1 MCIRDRSYTLPQGLG
16 IILPNYPPMQIGAAQ
31 VVGDRLFVG
40 VKAGMQPTSSNRYLM
55 TAGLEIYDI
64 GLWERPIRLS
74 QLRLTEPVLGLEVQG
89 SLVYLA
95 NDRDGVRV
103 VDVNDLGKPLLVS
116 SLSLPNH
123 RAVDLAVETER
134 GALAVAAANDLG
146 TGYIRFLPI
155 GRNELG
161 AQAPLPS
168 IAFDGSMKPDLLG
181 APVDVQWLNG
191 ELYVLFLRDKQLY
204 LASFKDFG
212 TQLDYRVQAIERG
225 TVTAL
230 SVSEAIGKITLQV
243 QQGLISVGTGDT
255 YLLLEA
261 DAQGQFQT
269 IYWQQKNASGELLSV
284 GGQIMQ
290 GLSLIHI

>member
-1 MCIRDRSYTLPQGLG
+1 MGALSYTLPQGLG

-146 TGYIRFLPI
+146 TGYIRCL
-155 GRNELG
+155 LYTS
-161 AQAPLPS
+161 PS
-168 IAFDGSMKPDLLG
+168 P
-181 APVDVQWLNG
+181 
-191 ELYVLFLRDKQLY
+191 RD
-204 LASFKDFG
+204 S
-212 TQLDYRVQAIERG
+212 
-225 TVTAL
+225 
-230 SVSEAIGKITLQV
+230 
-243 QQGLISVGTGDT
+243 
-255 YLLLEA
+255 
-261 DAQGQFQT
+261 
-269 IYWQQKNASGELLSV
+269 
-284 GGQIMQ
+284 
-290 GLSLIHI
+290 